1 MVGAALLTHS
11 GRMLTTGTIT
21 LHQIAKARDAVRQ
34 LLDLLE
40 GAEHGAVLG
49 GQHVTEGDLAY
60 LLMSAGGAVAAIE
73 LDDGDSEL

>member
-1 MVGAALLTHS
+1 
-11 GRMLTTGTIT
+11 MLTGTTT

-40 GAEHGAVLG
+40 GAEHAAVLG
-49 GQHVTEGDLAY
+49 SQHVTEADLSHFACVVVT
-60 LLMSAGGAVAAIE
+60 AVTAIE

>member
-1 MVGAALLTHS
+1 
-11 GRMLTTGTIT
+11 MLTGTTT

-40 GAEHGAVLG
+40 GAEHAAVLG
-49 GQHVTEGDLAY
+49 SQHVTEGDLAY
-60 LLMSAGGAVAAIE
+60 LLMSAGAAVAAIE

>member
-1 MVGAALLTHS
+1 MTHS
-11 GRMLTTGTIT
+11 ERMLTTRTVT

-49 GQHVTEGDLAY
+49 NQHVTEGDLAY
-60 LLMSAGGAVAAIE
+60 LLMGASGAVAAIE
-73 LDDGDSEL
+73 LDDDEGLDEL

>member
-1 MVGAALLTHS
+1 
-11 GRMLTTGTIT
+11 MLTTRTVT

-49 GQHVTEGDLAY
+49 NQHVTENDLTHFA
-60 LLMSAGGAVAAIE
+60 AHTCAAVAAIE
-73 LDDGDSEL
+73 LDDDEADSEL

>member
-1 MVGAALLTHS
+1 MAALLTHS

-49 GQHVTEGDLAY
+49 GQHVTEADLSHFACVVVT
-60 LLMSAGGAVAAIE
+60 AVTAIE
-73 LDDGDSEL
+73 LDDDEGLDEL